1 MRLTGDTGLGMRHR
15 AGHGLR
21 PVQQMQHPLMQI
33 RSRHFAMLSFK
44 KVRAFWQ
51 CLRHIGEGL
60 VNNAALWPCIF
71 VCPVYLL
78 PIVMSSESPV
88 SGPAPAVILV
98 NPQLG
103 ENIGTAAR
111 AMANFG
117 LSEMHIVDPRD
128 GWPSERAIK
137 AASGADRVIENANVT
152 ATCEEAIAPFNR
164 VYATTA
170 RPRGMTKQVMTPE
183 QAAADMHTR
192 IANGER
198 VAVMFGRERW
208 GLNNDEV
215 ALADVIVTA
224 PVDPK
229 FASINI
235 AQAVLL
241 VGYEWYK
248 PVAKSL
254 GMGTEELPA
263 MDGPGLKVRGGE
275 GLATKQDL
283 QGLFDHLEGELEE
296 AGFFKSPDMRPVMV
310 RNMRNMFQRI
320 ELSLQE
326 VRTFRGIIASL
337 TRTHLRNRQRSSE
350 EGSGE

>member
-1 MRLTGDTGLGMRHR
+1 
-15 AGHGLR
+15 
-21 PVQQMQHPLMQI
+21 
-33 RSRHFAMLSFK
+33 
-44 KVRAFWQ
+44 
-51 CLRHIGEGL
+51 
-60 VNNAALWPCIF
+60 
-71 VCPVYLL
+71 
-78 PIVMSSESPV
+78 MSSESSS

-128 GWPSERAIK
+128 GWPSERAVK
-137 AASGADRVIENANVT
+137 AASGADWVIETANVVE
-152 ATCEEAIAPFNR
+152 TCEEAISPFTR

-183 QAAADMHTR
+183 QAAADMHKR
-192 IANGER
+192 IGNGER

-215 ALADVIVTA
+215 ALADIIVTA
-224 PVDPK
+224 PVDPR

-248 PVAKSL
+248 PVAKTL

-263 MDGPGLKVRGGE
+263 LDGPGLKVRGGE

-283 QGLFDHLEGELEE
+283 QGLFDHLEGELDE

-310 RNMRNMFQRI
+310 RNLRNMFQRI

-337 TRTHLRNRQRSSE
+337 TRTHLRKRPDRSGKE
-350 EGSGE
+350 TAE

>member
-1 MRLTGDTGLGMRHR
+1 MYFCGVGVIAL
-15 AGHGLR
+15 
-21 PVQQMQHPLMQI
+21 PVM
-33 RSRHFAMLSFK
+33 
-44 KVRAFWQ
+44 
-51 CLRHIGEGL
+51 
-60 VNNAALWPCIF
+60 N
-71 VCPVYLL
+71 
-78 PIVMSSESPV
+78 SESA
-88 SGPAPAVILV
+88 GPGGAPAVILV

-117 LSEMHIVDPRD
+117 LSEMHIVEPRD
-128 GWPSERAIK
+128 GWPNERAAK
-137 AASGADRVIENANVT
+137 TASGADWVIEKARVHD
-152 ATCEEAIAPFNR
+152 TCEQAISPFNR

-183 QAAADMHTR
+183 QAAADMHQR
-192 IANGER
+192 IAAGQR
-198 VAVMFGRERW
+198 VALMFGRERW

-224 PVDPK
+224 PVDPQ
-229 FASINI
+229 FASLNI

-254 GMGTEELPA
+254 GMGTDELPA
-263 MDGPGLKVRGGE
+263 MDGPGLKVRGQE
-275 GLATKQDL
+275 GLATKHEL
-283 QGLFDHLEGELEE
+283 QGLFDHLESELED

-310 RNMRNMFQRI
+310 RNLRNLFQRI

-326 VRTFRGIIASL
+326 VRTLRGVIASL
-337 TRTHLRNRQRSSE
+337 TRTHLRGRQKQKQQHE
-350 EGSGE
+350 EAGE